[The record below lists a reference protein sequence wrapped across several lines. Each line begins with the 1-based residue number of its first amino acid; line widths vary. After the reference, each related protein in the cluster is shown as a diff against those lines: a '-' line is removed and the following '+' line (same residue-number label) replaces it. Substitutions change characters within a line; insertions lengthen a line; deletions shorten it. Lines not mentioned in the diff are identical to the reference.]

1 MKKTDLE
8 IFAEW
13 HEKSLGKYIITENA
27 QAGAII
33 EFAKYYVKSIQPT
46 NKEVEKGLKDIFE
59 NKMNNESG
67 LVKLVFQKGFLTY
80 HNWLINKINKNEKTN
95 RH

>member
-33 EFAKYYVKSIQPT
+33 EFAKYYYKKRQKQLLLDFVQINNFFSL
-46 NKEVEKGLKDIFE
+46 EDEK
-59 NKMNNESG
+59 NA
-67 LVKLVFQKGFLTY
+67 KGI
-80 HNWLINKINKNEKTN
+80 INTFFNHYND
-95 RH
+95 